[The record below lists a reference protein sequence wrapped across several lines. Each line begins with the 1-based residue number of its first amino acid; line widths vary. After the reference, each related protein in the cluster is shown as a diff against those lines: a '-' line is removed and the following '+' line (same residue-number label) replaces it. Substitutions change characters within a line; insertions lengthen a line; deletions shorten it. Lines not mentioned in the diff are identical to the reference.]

1 MLAYIKSIYQRMNNM
16 NEWKIGKLAEIAE
29 DRVKSRPNGTY
40 DTRKFNI
47 VFAEMLVAIC
57 IDLVEE
63 GVDHREPASTYADRI
78 REHFGMELT
87 DE

>member
-1 MLAYIKSIYQRMNNM
+1 MNKDYIGYLSEKVEKQVQNR
-16 NEWKIGKLAEIAE
+16 E
-29 DRVKSRPNGTY
+29 NGTY
-40 DTRKFNI
+40 DTRKFNMAFAAMI
-47 VFAEMLVAIC
+47 VDIC

-78 REHFGMELT
+78 REHFGMEVK

>member
-1 MLAYIKSIYQRMNNM
+1 MD
-16 NEWKIGKLAEIAE
+16 EWKIGKLAEIAQ
-29 DRVKSRPNGTY
+29 DRVQSRPLGTY
-40 DTRKFNI
+40 DTRKFNL

>member
-1 MLAYIKSIYQRMNNM
+1 MD
-16 NEWKIGKLAEIAE
+16 EWKIEKLAEIAA
-29 DRVKSRPNGTY
+29 DRVKNRPNGTY

-47 VFAEMLVAIC
+47 VFAEMIVAIC

-63 GVDHREPASTYADRI
+63 GVSHREPASTYANRI

>member
-1 MLAYIKSIYQRMNNM
+1 M

>member
-1 MLAYIKSIYQRMNNM
+1 M
-16 NEWKIGKLAEIAE
+16 NEWKIEKLAEIAE

-47 VFAEMLVAIC
+47 VFAEMIVAIC
-57 IDLVEE
+57 IDLVEDS
-63 GVDHREPASTYADRI
+63 VSHREPASTYADRI